1 MSSMPNHSETPHE
14 LDLPAPLKTDIQA
27 AYQRDISVPPSLD
40 AAILREAKSGF
51 ARRCRFRLVLRGA
64 AAGAAAAAVIVLAIK
79 LRHSASSSSPVANV
93 VPGPQQSPLARGE
106 DIDGNGKVNILDA
119 FVVAKL

>member
-1 MSSMPNHSETPHE
+1 MSSIPNHPEIRGDSDLSDVLAAE
-14 LDLPAPLKTDIQA
+14 LRAT
-27 AYQRDISVPPSLD
+27 YRRDISVPPSLD
-40 AAILREAKSGF
+40 AAILREAKAGF
-51 ARRCRFRLVLRGA
+51 ARRRRFRLVWRGA
-64 AAGAAAAAVIVLAIK
+64 AAVAAAAAVIVLAIQ